1 MVLLSV
7 ISAFRF
13 VPAIMRD
20 LKLLLNSSKMEN
32 MGKFRTFITLPTVL
46 FSTALDRAEILAMSM
61 RVRNMDVERL
71 SYRPRKGLIDV
82 ILLAFTIFPLIIVSI
97 I

>member
-13 VPAIMRD
+13 APAIMRD
-20 LKLLLNSSKMEN
+20 LKLLLNSSKMED
-32 MGKFRTFITLPTVL
+32 MGKFRTFLTLPTVL
-46 FSTALDRAEILAMSM
+46 FSTALDRAEVLAMSM
-61 RVRNMDVERL
+61 RVRDMDVGRL
-71 SYRPRKGLIDV
+71 SYRPEKGLTDV
-82 ILLAFTIFPLIIVSI
+82 ILLAFTIFPVVIVSI